1 MMGQDPSDDRRQRLE
16 ERQTFMERDI
26 EDLREEIASLRS
38 RLSAL
43 VERTRRIEALVGRLA
58 EAPPEP
64 D

>member
-1 MMGQDPSDDRRQRLE
+1 MGQDPSDDRRQRLE